1 MEINQDIRDKD
12 ELFHRL
18 YLKHVDDL
26 RAYTRS
32 LLPTWTDTEEVM
44 QKVAI
49 VIWRKFDDFDP
60 STSFIKWSCVIAK
73 YEVLSYRR
81 MMARDRLVFNEDF
94 LEMMA
99 DEATEEA
106 ESTVDEQRV
115 LDDCLQKLGSDQR
128 EMVIKAYGDKLKIH
142 QVAKELGKPAGS
154 LYVTLS
160 RLKKKLFECMQS
172 NLKLEGLV

>member
-1 MEINQDIRDKD
+1 MEINKDIQDKD
-12 ELFHRL
+12 ELFHLL

-32 LLPTWTDTEEVM
+32 LLPTWNDTEEVM

-60 STSFIKWSCVIAK
+60 ETSFIKWACVISR

-94 LEMMA
+94 MEMMA
-99 DEATEEA
+99 DEAAEEA
-106 ESTVDEQRV
+106 ESSKDEQRV
-115 LDDCLQKLGSDQR
+115 LDSCLQKLPEQQR
-128 EMVIKAYGDKLKIH
+128 SLVVKAYSDKTKIT
-142 QVAKELGKPAGS
+142 QVADELGKSTAT
-154 LYVTLS
+154 LYVTLG
-160 RLKKKLFECMQS
+160 RLKRKLYDCMQK
-172 NLKLEGLV
+172 NLKVEGLA

>member
-60 STSFIKWSCVIAK
+60 TTSFIKWSCVIAR

-81 MMARDRLVFNEDF
+81 MKARDRLVFDDDF
-94 LEMMA
+94 MELMA
-99 DEATEEA
+99 DEAIEEA
-106 ESTVDEQRV
+106 ESTVHEQKV
-115 LDDCLQKLGSDQR
+115 LDQCLQKLGQEQR
-128 EMVIKAYGDKLKIH
+128 EMVIKAYGNNLKIN
-142 QVAKELGKPAGS
+142 QVAKEIGKPVGS

-172 NLKLEGLV
+172 HLKLEGLA